1 MKKKFLA
8 MLCHVLVGID
18 GSEVREDV
26 FDKVSKKDEKE
37 VELVVL
43 VKIQRVIGWA

>member
-18 GSEVREDV
+18 GSEVRDV

-37 VELVVL
+37 AELVVL

>member
-1 MKKKFLA
+1 

-26 FDKVSKKDEKE
+26 FDKVSKKDEE